1 MGLIFGAVLC
11 IMSLGRWRV
20 SLVSC
25 IFYLLSVTLF
35 FYSFGRGLS
44 IGVWTLIGWGLR
56 VSIVGGIVI
65 FASAMMNFLAEEV
78 E

>member
-11 IMSLGRWRV
+11 IMSFGRWKV

-25 IFYLLSVTLF
+25 ILYLLSVTLF
-35 FYSFGRGLS
+35 FYSLGRGLS
-44 IGVWTLIGWGLR
+44 IGVWTLIGCGLR

-65 FASAMMNFLAEEV
+65 FASVMINYLAEEV